1 MTVDIQ
7 RQYQRARAP
16 EIETGS
22 RIFAKRGSERRGI
35 RALTQKSGITPAA
48 PYCPNFLQ
56 GDPWFTI
63 HRDSDNVATELTWI
77 SVRHEEHPSSQPSG
91 LATLGVPL
99 TLHQSPSRGKPRS
112 PPEEKQSGRSPTQAE
127 EDLQEWRKSHPLPT
141 LSSIKMGL
149 KLNPDRDNEAPQQI
163 ENPHRG
169 LDLRVENPADAGLAK
184 PDIHP
189 PLPGN
194 SASQLGC
201 ALEATHH
208 SSNSALSN
216 FRALA
221 FSLTVL

>member
-35 RALTQKSGITPAA
+35 RALTQKPGITPAA

-99 TLHQSPSRGKPRS
+99 TCIS
-112 PPEEKQSGRSPTQAE
+112 PPREGNPEALRKKNKVGGLRPKQ
-127 EDLQEWRKSHPLPT
+127 RKTSKNGANHTHYPHLAPLKWV
-141 LSSIKMGL
+141 SS
-149 KLNPDRDNEAPQQI
+149 
-163 ENPHRG
+163 
-169 LDLRVENPADAGLAK
+169 
-184 PDIHP
+184 
-189 PLPGN
+189 
-194 SASQLGC
+194 
-201 ALEATHH
+201 
-208 SSNSALSN
+208 
-216 FRALA
+216 
-221 FSLTVL
+221 